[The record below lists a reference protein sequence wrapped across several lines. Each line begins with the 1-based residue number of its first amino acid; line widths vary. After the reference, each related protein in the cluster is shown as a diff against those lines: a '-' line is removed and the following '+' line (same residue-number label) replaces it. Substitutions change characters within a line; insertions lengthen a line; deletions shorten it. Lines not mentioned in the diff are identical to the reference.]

1 MGIQQFKEAFGIMD
15 ADKDGLL
22 SSSDLVSAFAAYGKN
37 IGGGEAQAML
47 DEVDGPMNFTQMV
60 TLFASKMAGG
70 SDDDDVIL
78 ASIECFENEGKID
91 AESFRHSLMTF
102 GVKFSASEVDDAFAE
117 MKIDEG
123 MIDAAHLKGS
133 DGSEVNWFFDREVQ
147 NPPSRSMTTH
157 IYWAPLLGSHS
168 SCEKSSSPSFIKDS
182 TLGTMQKYESY
193 KKKSGTTNQTN
204 SIQKTN
210 YSLLR
215 YCSKTSSN
223 AYLEIELFK

>member
-1 MGIQQFKEAFGIMD
+1 MGRPTKVIKMGKKANIFESFSHSAIQQFKEAFGIMD

-22 SSSDLVSAFAAYGKN
+22 SSSDLVAAFAAHGKN

-78 ASIECFENEGKID
+78 ASFEC
-91 AESFRHSLMTF
+91 FRHSLMTF

-123 MIDAAHLKGS
+123 MIDAAHLQFHEQLASTAAGL
-133 DGSEVNWFFDREVQ
+133 
-147 NPPSRSMTTH
+147 P
-157 IYWAPLLGSHS
+157 
-168 SCEKSSSPSFIKDS
+168 FI
-182 TLGTMQKYESY
+182 
-193 KKKSGTTNQTN
+193 
-204 SIQKTN
+204 
-210 YSLLR
+210 
-215 YCSKTSSN
+215 
-223 AYLEIELFK
+223 